1 MVAKAFCVALCNGAA
16 FLLGVSASVA
26 WPQAA
31 ASAASS
37 YPAKAIKL
45 VVPFTP
51 GSASDILARVV
62 GDKLA
67 IAWGQPVI
75 VENRPGA
82 GGTIGAAG
90 VARAEPDG
98 YTLVV
103 VSVGH
108 VVNSQLYSSLPYDT
122 LRDFAG
128 VVPLGNLPSVL
139 AVTPSLGVKSVA
151 ELVSMA
157 KARPGALNY
166 ASGGVGSASHINA
179 EKFRA
184 ATGIDVVHVPT
195 KGAQEMMVE
204 TMTGR
209 TQFGF
214 YPVIATLPMIRDG
227 KLAAL
232 AVSSGRRS
240 AALPD
245 VPTIAEAGVPGGE
258 FEFWIGLLA
267 PAKTPREIVTKLHDE
282 IARIL
287 AEPEVTQR
295 LTALGADPMPMS
307 PARFDAYM
315 REEHQSLGRAMKAAG
330 VTTN

>member
-1 MVAKAFCVALCNGAA
+1 M
-16 FLLGVSASVA
+16 
-26 WPQAA
+26 
-31 ASAASS
+31 
-37 YPAKAIKL
+37 
-45 VVPFTP
+45 PFTP

-67 IAWGQPVI
+67 ARWGQPVI

-82 GGTIGAAG
+82 GGTIGAAV

-108 VVNSQLYSSLPYDT
+108 VVNPQIYKSLPYDT
-122 LRDFAG
+122 LRDFAA
-128 VVPLGNLPSVL
+128 VAPLGNLPSVL

-151 ELVSMA
+151 DLIALA

-179 EKFRA
+179 EKFRV

-214 YPVIATLPMIRDG
+214 YPIIAVLPMIRDG
-227 KLAAL
+227 KLVAL
-232 AVSSGRRS
+232 AVSSARRS
-240 AALPD
+240 AALPEL
-245 VPTIAEAGVPGGE
+245 PTIAEAGVPGAE
-258 FEFWIGLLA
+258 FDFWIGLLA
-267 PAKTPREIVTKLHDE
+267 PAKTPREIVTKLNNE

-287 AEPEVTQR
+287 GEPDVKQR
-295 LTALGADPMPMS
+295 LDALGVEPMAMS
-307 PARFDAYM
+307 PPQLDAYM
-315 REEHQSLGRAMKAAG
+315 REEYLSLGRVMKAAG

>member
-1 MVAKAFCVALCNGAA
+1 MSLVLARCAA

-26 WPQAA
+26 WPQPAA
-31 ASAASS
+31 IAAASS
-37 YPAKAIKL
+37 YPTKAIRL

-51 GSASDILARVV
+51 GSATDILARVV

-67 IAWGQPVI
+67 TRWGQPIV

-82 GGTIGAAG
+82 GGTIGAAV

-108 VVNSQLYSSLPYDT
+108 VVNPQIYSSLPYET

-128 VVPLGNLPSVL
+128 VAPLGNLPSVL
-139 AVTPSLGVKSVA
+139 AVTPSLGIKSVA
-151 ELVSMA
+151 ELIAMA
-157 KARPGALNY
+157 KARPGTLNY

-209 TQFGF
+209 THFGF
-214 YPVIATLPMIRDG
+214 YPIIAALPIIRDG
-227 KLAAL
+227 KLVAL

-240 AALPD
+240 AALPEL
-245 VPTIAEAGVPGGE
+245 PTIAEAGVPGAE
-258 FEFWIGLLA
+258 FDFWIGLLA
-267 PAKTPREIVTKLHDE
+267 PAKTPGMIVAKLNSE

-287 AEPEVTQR
+287 AEPEVRQR
-295 LTALGADPMPMS
+295 LAALGVDPMPMS
-307 PARFDAYM
+307 PAQFDAYM
-315 REEHQSLGRAMKAAG
+315 REEYISLGRVMKAAG

>member
-1 MVAKAFCVALCNGAA
+1 MPLVLCHRAA
-16 FLLGVSASVA
+16 FLLGMSVSVA
-26 WPQAA
+26 WPQPAPGP
-31 ASAASS
+31 AASS

-67 IAWGQPVI
+67 IAWGQPVV

-82 GGTIGAAG
+82 GGTIGAAV

-98 YTLVV
+98 YTLLV

-108 VVNSQLYSSLPYDT
+108 VVNPQLYSSLPYDT

-151 ELVSMA
+151 ELVLMA

-209 TQFGF
+209 TQFAS
-214 YPVIATLPMIRDG
+214 IL
-227 KLAAL
+227 
-232 AVSSGRRS
+232 SS
-240 AALPD
+240 
-245 VPTIAEAGVPGGE
+245 
-258 FEFWIGLLA
+258 
-267 PAKTPREIVTKLHDE
+267 PRC
-282 IARIL
+282 R
-287 AEPEVTQR
+287 
-295 LTALGADPMPMS
+295 
-307 PARFDAYM
+307 
-315 REEHQSLGRAMKAAG
+315 
-330 VTTN
+330 